1 MKSKLQNTNKYQ
13 KTIHSLNG
21 GDIAKIKSII
31 GGKHF
36 ISKMESLG
44 IREGVQIIKIS
55 SQIMGG
61 PIIVKVGQTQ
71 IAIGRKMAKYIIIE

>member
-1 MKSKLQNTNKYQ
+1 MKSKYQ
-13 KTIHSLNG
+13 KTIHSLNSG
-21 GDIAKIKSII
+21 EFAKVKSIV

-36 ISKMESLG
+36 VSKMESLG

-61 PIIVKVGQTQ
+61 PIIVKVGQAQ
-71 IAIGRKMAKYIIIE
+71 IAIGRKMAKYIVTE